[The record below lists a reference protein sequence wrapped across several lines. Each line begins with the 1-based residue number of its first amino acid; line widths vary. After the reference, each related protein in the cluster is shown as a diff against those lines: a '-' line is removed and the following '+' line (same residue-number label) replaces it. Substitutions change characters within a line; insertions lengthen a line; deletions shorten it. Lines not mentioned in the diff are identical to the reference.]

1 MRGLKYC
8 RTLEGPQ
15 CSLGRMDREK
25 ELGGGASSG
34 SDVHPTL
41 LKTSCGEECCRGPRA
56 QSIWRQEGSVNPGQ
70 PRAGECGRS
79 VLNVCVLEGEGVTE
93 RRAGEVSGARPQEPC
108 EGIWSRDLGFLFDA
122 AESH

>member
-1 MRGLKYC
+1 MQSRQDGQ
-8 RTLEGPQ
+8 REGA
-15 CSLGRMDREK
+15 
-25 ELGGGASSG
+25 GGGASSG

-41 LKTSCGEECCRGPRA
+41 LKTSRSEECCRGPCA

-93 RRAGEVSGARPQEPC
+93 RRAGEVSGAAS
-108 EGIWSRDLGFLFDA
+108 SRALRRNL
-122 AESH
+122 ESGPGLSL